1 MSKSRKLKRNAKP
14 HVVAKSGTPLRRI
27 AVAVVAVTV
36 VTAVVYWWSTGMH
49 QNASPAVAA
58 MAEAQATNATSAA
71 TNLASPGFGKLT
83 GRWLRPDGGYVLE
96 VKAVDDTSGKLD
108 AAYLN
113 PRSIHVSKAEASRD
127 GENLKVFVELRDV
140 HYPGSTYTLAYD
152 PPTDQLKGIY
162 YQAALGQQFEVYFER
177 IQ

>member
-1 MSKSRKLKRNAKP
+1 M
-14 HVVAKSGTPLRRI
+14 
-27 AVAVVAVTV
+27 VTV
-36 VTAVVYWWSTGMH
+36 AIVTVGAYWWSKGRH
-49 QNASPAVAA
+49 KDAA
-58 MAEAQATNATSAA
+58 PDGAATAEARATNATPPATAA
-71 TNLASPGFGKLT
+71 TSPAFGKLT

-96 VKAVDDTSGKLD
+96 VKGVDDISGKLD

-127 GENLKVFVELRDV
+127 GESLKVFVELRDV
-140 HYPGSTYTLAYD
+140 RYPGSTYTLAYD

-162 YQAALGQQFEVYFER
+162 YQAALRQQFEVYFER